1 MNWTSKASRQ
11 NLGKSDDFIPL
22 LTSQEM
28 VKLKKIT
35 CSYYK
40 AVFAAGKNYYR
51 CENGYINSQF
61 LYPLSIT

>member
-11 NLGKSDDFIPL
+11 NLRKSDDFIL
-22 LTSQEM
+22 ALTSREM

-40 AVFAAGKNYYR
+40 AVFAAGK
-51 CENGYINSQF
+51 IVTDVKM
-61 LYPLSIT
+61 YPLSIT

>member
-11 NLGKSDDFIPL
+11 NLGKSDDFIL
-22 LTSQEM
+22 ALTSQEL

-40 AVFAAGKNYYR
+40 AVFAARKK
-51 CENGYINSQF
+51 IVTDVKMD
-61 LYPLSIT
+61 I